1 MPIGKAVIGQSGGP
15 TAVINRSLVGFIKE
29 ATNQE
34 YEEILGAR
42 HGLAGMLSEDFV
54 DLSKL
59 SDSQLYG
66 IAKTPAAALGSVRKK
81 PTEKD
86 IEKLISIFEKQN
98 IRYFFYIGG
107 NDSAETANLV
117 SEGAKQIG
125 YEMKAFHIPKTIDN
139 DLLETDHC
147 PGYGSAA
154 RFVAHAF
161 QGDDADNRSLKGI
174 KINVLM
180 GRHAGWLTA
189 ASTLGKSSEEDG
201 PHLVYVPEK
210 VFNIDEFLKDVK
222 EVYESLG
229 RCVVAVSEGIHNKE
243 GDYFLQTYASDTGSG
258 LAGKTDSH
266 GNIQLSGSGA
276 LGDTLT
282 NIVSE
287 HIDGAR
293 VRADTFG
300 YLQRSFLAD
309 ISEVDAEE
317 AERVGRHSVI
327 ASLDLQSGSVIL
339 KRQLSETYYCDVD
352 VVDLDKVAKN
362 TKDMPEEFLDNKKP
376 YVTNEFFKYAMPLTG
391 GIEPKLR
398 YLFKFQITKLELIL
412 IKNEKNKYIN
422 FYYIFRLLFIS

>member
-1 MPIGKAVIGQSGGP
+1 MPTGKAVIGQSGGP

-34 YEEILGAR
+34 YEEVLGAR
-42 HGLAGMLSEDFV
+42 HGLSGMLSEDFV

-66 IAKTPAAALGSVRKK
+66 IVKTPAAALGSVRKK
-81 PTEKD
+81 PTEED

-98 IRYFFYIGG
+98 IRHFFYIGG

-210 VFNIDEFLKDVK
+210 VFDIDEFLKDVK
-222 EVYESLG
+222 EVYDSLG

-317 AERVGRHSVI
+317 AERVGRHSVV
-327 ASLDLQSGSVIL
+327 ASLELQSGSVIL

-362 TKDMPEEFLDNKKP
+362 TKDMPEEFLDNEKP

-391 GIEPKLR
+391 GIEPKT
-398 YLFKFQITKLELIL
+398 QI
-412 IKNEKNKYIN
+412 
-422 FYYIFRLLFIS
+422 FV

>member
-1 MPIGKAVIGQSGGP
+1 MSAGKAVIGQSGGP
-15 TAVINRSLVGFIKE
+15 TAVINISLVGFIKE
-29 ATNQE
+29 ATNSNFD
-34 YEEILGAR
+34 EILGAK
-42 HGLAGMLSEDFV
+42 HGLAGMLSQDFV

-59 SDSQLYG
+59 SESQLYG
-66 IAKTPAAALGSVRKK
+66 IGKTPAAALGSVRKK
-81 PTEKD
+81 PTDKD
-86 IEKLISIFEKQN
+86 IEQLVTIFEKQN
-98 IRYFFYIGG
+98 IRNFFYIGG

-117 SEGAKQIG
+117 AEGAKSIG

-161 QGDDADNRSLKGI
+161 QGDDADNRSLSGI

-210 VFNIDEFLKDVK
+210 TFNIESFLKEVK
-222 EVYESLG
+222 EVYDALG
-229 RCVVAVSEGIHNKE
+229 RCVVAVSEGVHNEKGE
-243 GDYFLQTYASDTGSG
+243 YFLQTYADQSGSG

-287 HIDGAR
+287 YIEGAR

-300 YLQRSFLAD
+300 YLQRSFIAD
-309 ISEVDAEE
+309 VSSVDAEE
-317 AERVGRHSVI
+317 AERVGQHAVL
-327 ASLDLQSGSVIL
+327 ASKEVQSGSIIL
-339 KRQLSETYYCDVD
+339 KRQFSEKYYCEVGTTE
-352 VVDLDKVAKN
+352 LHKVAKH
-362 TKDMPEEFLDNKKP
+362 TKEMPAEFIDSTKP
-376 YVTNEFFKYAMPLTG
+376 YVTNEFFEYAMPLTG
-391 GIEPKLR
+391 GIEPKT
-398 YLFKFQITKLELIL
+398 QI
-412 IKNEKNKYIN
+412 
-422 FYYIFRLLFIS
+422 FV

>member
-1 MPIGKAVIGQSGGP
+1 VSAGKAVIGQSGGP
-15 TAVINRSLVGFIKE
+15 TAVINKSLVGFIKE
-29 ATNQE
+29 AINSDFDE
-34 YEEILGAR
+34 VLGAK
-42 HGLAGMLSEDFV
+42 HGLAGMLSQDFV
-54 DLSKL
+54 DLSNL
-59 SDSQLYG
+59 SESQLYG
-66 IAKTPAAALGSVRKK
+66 IGKTPAAALGSVRKK
-81 PTEKD
+81 PTDHD
-86 IEKLISIFEKQN
+86 IEKLVSIFEKQN
-98 IRYFFYIGG
+98 IRTFFYIGG

-117 SEGAKQIG
+117 AEGAKSIG

-161 QGDDADNRSLKGI
+161 QGDDADNRSLNGI

-210 VFNIDEFLKDVK
+210 TFNIENFLKEVK
-222 EVYESLG
+222 EVYDALG
-229 RCVVAVSEGIHNKE
+229 RCVVAVSEGVHNEKGE
-243 GDYFLQTYASDTGSG
+243 YFLQTYADQSGSG

-287 HIDGAR
+287 YIDGAR

-300 YLQRSFLAD
+300 YLQRSFIAD
-309 ISEVDAEE
+309 VSSVDAEE
-317 AERVGRHSVI
+317 AERVGQHAVV
-327 ASLDLQSGSVIL
+327 ASRESQSGSVIL
-339 KRQLSETYYCDVD
+339 KRQFSEKYYCEVGTTE
-352 VVDLDKVAKN
+352 LRKVAKH
-362 TKDMPEEFLDNKKP
+362 TKEMPSEFIDSTKP
-376 YVTNEFFKYAMPLTG
+376 YVTNEFFEYAMPLTG
-391 GIEPKLR
+391 GIEPKT
-398 YLFKFQITKLELIL
+398 QI
-412 IKNEKNKYIN
+412 
-422 FYYIFRLLFIS
+422 FV

>member
-1 MPIGKAVIGQSGGP
+1 MSAGKAVIGQSGGP

-29 ATNQE
+29 ATNSNFD
-34 YEEILGAR
+34 EILGAK
-42 HGLAGMLSEDFV
+42 HGLAGMLSQDFV

-59 SDSQLYG
+59 SESQLYG
-66 IAKTPAAALGSVRKK
+66 IGKTPAAALGSVRKK
-81 PTEKD
+81 PTDKD
-86 IEKLISIFEKQN
+86 IEQLVSIFEKQN
-98 IRYFFYIGG
+98 IRNFFYIGG

-117 SEGAKQIG
+117 AEGAKSIG

-161 QGDDADNRSLKGI
+161 QGDDADNRSLSGI

-210 VFNIDEFLKDVK
+210 TFNIESFLKEVK
-222 EVYESLG
+222 EVYDALG
-229 RCVVAVSEGIHNKE
+229 RCVVAVSEGVHNEKGE
-243 GDYFLQTYASDTGSG
+243 YFLQTYADQSGSG

-287 HIDGAR
+287 YIEGAR

-300 YLQRSFLAD
+300 YLQRSFIAD
-309 ISEVDAEE
+309 VSSVDAEE
-317 AERVGRHSVI
+317 AERVGQHAVL
-327 ASLDLQSGSVIL
+327 ASKEVQSGSIIL
-339 KRQLSETYYCDVD
+339 KRQFSEKYYCEVGTTE
-352 VVDLDKVAKN
+352 LHKVAKH
-362 TKDMPEEFLDNKKP
+362 TKEMPAEFIDPTKP
-376 YVTNEFFKYAMPLTG
+376 YVTNEFFEYAMPLTG
-391 GIEPKLR
+391 GIEPKT
-398 YLFKFQITKLELIL
+398 QI
-412 IKNEKNKYIN
+412 
-422 FYYIFRLLFIS
+422 FV

>member
-1 MPIGKAVIGQSGGP
+1 MPKGKAIIGQSGGP
-15 TAVINRSLVGFIKE
+15 TAVINKSLVGFIKE
-29 ATNQE
+29 AVQADFDQV
-34 YEEILGAR
+34 IGAR
-42 HGLAGMLSEDFV
+42 HGLQGMLKKDFV
-54 DLSKL
+54 DLASL
-59 SDSQLYG
+59 NESQLYG
-66 IAKTPAAALGSVRKK
+66 IGKTPAAALGSVRKK
-81 PTEKD
+81 PTDND
-86 IEKLISIFEKQN
+86 IEQLVEIFEQEG
-98 IRYFFYIGG
+98 IRNFFYIGG

-117 SEGAKQIG
+117 SEGAKKIG

-189 ASTLGKSSEEDG
+189 ASTLGKSNEDDG

-210 VFNIDEFLKDVK
+210 VFKIENFLKEVK
-222 EVYESLG
+222 EVYDSLG
-229 RCVVAVSEGIHNKE
+229 RCVVAVSEGIHNEE
-243 GDYFLQTYASDTGSG
+243 GEYFLQTYAKESGSG

-282 NIVSE
+282 NLVSE

-309 ISEVDAEE
+309 VSEVDAEE
-317 AERVGRHSVI
+317 AERVGQYAVV
-327 ASLDLQSGSVIL
+327 ASQERDSGSVIL
-339 KRQLSETYYCDVD
+339 KRQFSEKYFCDVD
-352 VVDLDKVAKN
+352 VVDLHKVAKH
-362 TKDMPEEFLDNKKP
+362 TKDMPQEFLDESKP
-376 YVTNEFFKYAMPLTG
+376 YVTNDFFEYAMPLTG
-391 GIEPKLR
+391 GIEPKTQL
-398 YLFKFQITKLELIL
+398 YV
-412 IKNEKNKYIN
+412 
-422 FYYIFRLLFIS
+422 

>member
-29 ATNQE
+29 ATSQE
-34 YEEILGAR
+34 YEEVLGAR
-42 HGLAGMLSEDFV
+42 HGLSGMLSEDFV

-81 PTEKD
+81 PTEED
-86 IEKLISIFEKQN
+86 IEKLISIFKKQN

-391 GIEPKLR
+391 GIEPKT
-398 YLFKFQITKLELIL
+398 QI
-412 IKNEKNKYIN
+412 
-422 FYYIFRLLFIS
+422 FV

>member
-1 MPIGKAVIGQSGGP
+1 MPQGKAVIGQSGGP

-29 ATNQE
+29 ATKSDFDD
-34 YEEILGAR
+34 ILGAK
-42 HGLAGMLSEDFV
+42 HGLEGMLKEDFV
-54 DLSKL
+54 DLSNL
-59 SDSQLYG
+59 SEAQLYG
-66 IAKTPAAALGSVRKK
+66 IGKTPAAALGSVRKK
-81 PTEKD
+81 PTDSD
-86 IEKLISIFEKQN
+86 IENLVSIFESQN
-98 IRYFFYIGG
+98 IRNFFYIGG

-117 SEGAKQIG
+117 SEGAKSIG

-189 ASTLGKSSEEDG
+189 ASTLGKSTEEDG

-210 VFNIDEFLKDVK
+210 VFKIDEFLEEVK
-222 EVYESLG
+222 EVYDSLG
-229 RCVVAVSEGIHNKE
+229 RCVVAVSEGIHNEE
-243 GDYFLQTYASDTGSG
+243 GEYFLQTYASETGSG
-258 LAGKTDSH
+258 LAGKKDSH

-309 ISEVDAEE
+309 VSEVDADE
-317 AERVGRHSVI
+317 AERVGKHAVVS
-327 ASLDLQSGSVIL
+327 SKSSNSGSVIL
-339 KRQLSETYYCDVD
+339 RRQLSEKYFSDVD
-352 VVDLDKVAKN
+352 VVDLHKVAKH
-362 TKDMPEEFLDNKKP
+362 TKNMPKEFLDQNRP
-376 YVTNEFFKYAMPLTG
+376 YVTNDFFEYAMPLTG
-391 GIEPKLR
+391 GIEPKT
-398 YLFKFQITKLELIL
+398 QI
-412 IKNEKNKYIN
+412 
-422 FYYIFRLLFIS
+422 FV

>member
-1 MPIGKAVIGQSGGP
+1 M
-15 TAVINRSLVGFIKE
+15 VGVIKE

-34 YEEILGAR
+34 YEEVLGAR
-42 HGLAGMLSEDFV
+42 HGLSGMLSEDFV

-81 PTEKD
+81 PTEED

-362 TKDMPEEFLDNKKP
+362 TKDMPEEFLENEKP

-391 GIEPKLR
+391 GIEPKT
-398 YLFKFQITKLELIL
+398 QI
-412 IKNEKNKYIN
+412 
-422 FYYIFRLLFIS
+422 FV

>member
-34 YEEILGAR
+34 YEEVLGAR
-42 HGLAGMLSEDFV
+42 HGLSGMLSEDFV

-81 PTEKD
+81 PTEED

-210 VFNIDEFLKDVK
+210 VFNIDEFLKEVK

-327 ASLDLQSGSVIL
+327 ASLELQSGSVIL

-362 TKDMPEEFLDNKKP
+362 TKDMPEEFLDNEKP

-391 GIEPKLR
+391 GIEPKT
-398 YLFKFQITKLELIL
+398 QI
-412 IKNEKNKYIN
+412 
-422 FYYIFRLLFIS
+422 FV

>member
-29 ATNQE
+29 ATNKE
-34 YEEILGAR
+34 YEEVLGAR
-42 HGLAGMLSEDFV
+42 HGLSGMLSEDFV

-81 PTEKD
+81 PTEED

-161 QGDDADNRSLKGI
+161 QGDDADNRSLNGI

-391 GIEPKLR
+391 GIEPKT
-398 YLFKFQITKLELIL
+398 QI
-412 IKNEKNKYIN
+412 
-422 FYYIFRLLFIS
+422 FV

>member
-1 MPIGKAVIGQSGGP
+1 MPKGKAIIGQSGGP
-15 TAVINRSLVGFIKE
+15 TAVINKSLVGFIKE
-29 ATNQE
+29 AVQADFDQV
-34 YEEILGAR
+34 IGAR
-42 HGLAGMLSEDFV
+42 HGLQGMLKKDFV
-54 DLSKL
+54 DLSSL
-59 SDSQLYG
+59 NESQLYG
-66 IAKTPAAALGSVRKK
+66 IGKTPAAALGSIRKK
-81 PTEKD
+81 PTDND
-86 IEKLISIFEKQN
+86 IEQLVEIFEQEG
-98 IRYFFYIGG
+98 IRNFFYIGG

-117 SEGAKQIG
+117 SEGAKKIG

-189 ASTLGKSSEEDG
+189 ASTLGKSNEDDG

-210 VFNIDEFLKDVK
+210 VFKIENFLKEVK
-222 EVYESLG
+222 EVYDSLG
-229 RCVVAVSEGIHNKE
+229 RCVVAVSEGIHNEE
-243 GDYFLQTYASDTGSG
+243 GEYFLQTYAKESGSG
-258 LAGKTDSH
+258 LAGKTDSP

-282 NIVSE
+282 NLVSE

-309 ISEVDAEE
+309 VSEVDAEE
-317 AERVGRHSVI
+317 AERVGQYAVV
-327 ASLDLQSGSVIL
+327 ASQERDSGSVIL
-339 KRQLSETYYCDVD
+339 KRQFSEKYFCDVD
-352 VVDLDKVAKN
+352 VVDLHKVAKH
-362 TKDMPEEFLDNKKP
+362 TKDMPQEFLDESKP
-376 YVTNEFFKYAMPLTG
+376 YVTNDFFEYAMPLTG
-391 GIEPKLR
+391 GIEPKTQ
-398 YLFKFQITKLELIL
+398 LFV
-412 IKNEKNKYIN
+412 
-422 FYYIFRLLFIS
+422 

>member
-1 MPIGKAVIGQSGGP
+1 MSAGKAVIGQSGGP

-29 ATNQE
+29 ATNSNFD
-34 YEEILGAR
+34 EILGAK
-42 HGLAGMLSEDFV
+42 HGLAGMLSQDFV

-59 SDSQLYG
+59 SESQLYG
-66 IAKTPAAALGSVRKK
+66 IGKTPAAALGSVRKK
-81 PTEKD
+81 PTDKD
-86 IEKLISIFEKQN
+86 IEQLVTIFEKQN
-98 IRYFFYIGG
+98 IRNFFYIGG

-117 SEGAKQIG
+117 AEGAKSIG

-161 QGDDADNRSLKGI
+161 QGDDADNRSLRGI

-210 VFNIDEFLKDVK
+210 TFNIENFLKEVK
-222 EVYESLG
+222 EVYDALG
-229 RCVVAVSEGIHNKE
+229 RCVVAVSEGVHNEKGE
-243 GDYFLQTYASDTGSG
+243 YFLQTYADQSGSG

-287 HIDGAR
+287 YIDGAR

-300 YLQRSFLAD
+300 YLQRSFIAD
-309 ISEVDAEE
+309 VSSVDAEE
-317 AERVGRHSVI
+317 AERVGQHAVV
-327 ASLDLQSGSVIL
+327 ASRESQSGSVIL
-339 KRQLSETYYCDVD
+339 KRQFSEKYYCEVGTTE
-352 VVDLDKVAKN
+352 LRKVAKH
-362 TKDMPEEFLDNKKP
+362 TKEMPSEFIDSTKP
-376 YVTNEFFKYAMPLTG
+376 YVTNEFFEYAMPLTG
-391 GIEPKLR
+391 GIEPKT
-398 YLFKFQITKLELIL
+398 QI
-412 IKNEKNKYIN
+412 
-422 FYYIFRLLFIS
+422 FV

>member
-29 ATNQE
+29 ATSQE
-34 YEEILGAR
+34 YEEVLGAR
-42 HGLAGMLSEDFV
+42 HGLSGMLSEDFV

-81 PTEKD
+81 PTEED

-222 EVYESLG
+222 EVYDSLG

-309 ISEVDAEE
+309 ISEIDAEE

-391 GIEPKLR
+391 GIEPKT
-398 YLFKFQITKLELIL
+398 QI
-412 IKNEKNKYIN
+412 
-422 FYYIFRLLFIS
+422 FV

>member
-1 MPIGKAVIGQSGGP
+1 MSAGKAVIGQSGGP

-29 ATNQE
+29 ATNSNFD
-34 YEEILGAR
+34 EILGAK
-42 HGLAGMLSEDFV
+42 HGLAGMLSQDFV

-59 SDSQLYG
+59 SESQLYG
-66 IAKTPAAALGSVRKK
+66 MGKTPAAALGSVRKK
-81 PTEKD
+81 PTDKD
-86 IEKLISIFEKQN
+86 IEQLVTIFEKQN
-98 IRYFFYIGG
+98 IRNFFYIGG

-117 SEGAKQIG
+117 AEGAKSIG

-161 QGDDADNRSLKGI
+161 QGDDADNRSLSGI

-210 VFNIDEFLKDVK
+210 TFNIESFLKEVK
-222 EVYESLG
+222 EVYDALG
-229 RCVVAVSEGIHNKE
+229 RCVVAVSEGVHNEKGE
-243 GDYFLQTYASDTGSG
+243 YFLQTYADQSGSG

-287 HIDGAR
+287 YIEGAR

-300 YLQRSFLAD
+300 YLQRSFIAD
-309 ISEVDAEE
+309 VSSVDAEE
-317 AERVGRHSVI
+317 AERVGQHAVL
-327 ASLDLQSGSVIL
+327 ASKEVQSGSIIL
-339 KRQLSETYYCDVD
+339 KRQFSEKYYCEVGTTE
-352 VVDLDKVAKN
+352 LHKVAKH
-362 TKDMPEEFLDNKKP
+362 TKEMPAEFIDSTKP
-376 YVTNEFFKYAMPLTG
+376 YVTNEFFEYAMPLTG
-391 GIEPKLR
+391 GIEPKT
-398 YLFKFQITKLELIL
+398 QI
-412 IKNEKNKYIN
+412 
-422 FYYIFRLLFIS
+422 FV

>member
-1 MPIGKAVIGQSGGP
+1 MPKGKAIIGQSGGP
-15 TAVINRSLVGFIKE
+15 TAVINKSLVGFIKE
-29 ATNQE
+29 AVQADFDQV
-34 YEEILGAR
+34 IGAR
-42 HGLAGMLSEDFV
+42 HGLQGMLKKDFV
-54 DLSKL
+54 DLSSL
-59 SDSQLYG
+59 NESQLYG
-66 IAKTPAAALGSVRKK
+66 IGKTPAAALGSVRKK
-81 PTEKD
+81 PTDKD
-86 IEKLISIFEKQN
+86 IEQLVEIFEQEG
-98 IRYFFYIGG
+98 IRNFFYIGG

-117 SEGAKQIG
+117 SEGAKKIG

-189 ASTLGKSSEEDG
+189 ASTLGKSNEDDG

-210 VFNIDEFLKDVK
+210 VFKIENFLKEVK
-222 EVYESLG
+222 EVYDSLG
-229 RCVVAVSEGIHNKE
+229 RCVVAVSEGIHNEE
-243 GDYFLQTYASDTGSG
+243 GEYFLQTYAKESGSG

-282 NIVSE
+282 NLVSE

-309 ISEVDAEE
+309 ISKVDSEE
-317 AERVGRHSVI
+317 AERVGQHAVI
-327 ASLDLQSGSVIL
+327 ASQERDSGSVVL
-339 KRQLSETYYCDVD
+339 KRQLSEKYFCDVD
-352 VVDLDKVAKN
+352 VVDLHKVAKH
-362 TKDMPEEFLDNKKP
+362 TKDIPPEFLDETKP
-376 YVTNEFFKYAMPLTG
+376 YVTNDFFEYAMPLTG
-391 GIEPKLR
+391 GIEPKTQ
-398 YLFKFQITKLELIL
+398 LFV
-412 IKNEKNKYIN
+412 
-422 FYYIFRLLFIS
+422 

>member
-1 MPIGKAVIGQSGGP
+1 MSAGKAVIGQSGGP
-15 TAVINRSLVGFIKE
+15 TAVINKSLVGFIKE
-29 ATNQE
+29 AINSDFD
-34 YEEILGAR
+34 EILGAK
-42 HGLAGMLSEDFV
+42 HGLAGMLSQDFV
-54 DLSKL
+54 DLSNL
-59 SDSQLYG
+59 SESQLYG
-66 IAKTPAAALGSVRKK
+66 IGKTPAAALGSVRKK
-81 PTEKD
+81 PTD
-86 IEKLISIFEKQN
+86 HDVEKLVSIFEKQN
-98 IRYFFYIGG
+98 IRNFFYIGG

-117 SEGAKQIG
+117 AEGAKSIG

-161 QGDDADNRSLKGI
+161 QGDDADNRSLNGI

-210 VFNIDEFLKDVK
+210 TFNIENFLKEVK
-222 EVYESLG
+222 EVYDALG
-229 RCVVAVSEGIHNKE
+229 RCVVAVSEGVHNEKGE
-243 GDYFLQTYASDTGSG
+243 YFLQTYADQSGSG

-287 HIDGAR
+287 YIDGAR

-300 YLQRSFLAD
+300 YLQRSFIAD
-309 ISEVDAEE
+309 VSSVDAEE
-317 AERVGRHSVI
+317 AERVGQHAVV
-327 ASLDLQSGSVIL
+327 ASRESQSGSVIL
-339 KRQLSETYYCDVD
+339 KRQFSEKYYCEVGTTE
-352 VVDLDKVAKN
+352 LRKVAKH
-362 TKDMPEEFLDNKKP
+362 TKEMPSEFIDSTKP
-376 YVTNEFFKYAMPLTG
+376 YVTNEFFEYAMPLTG
-391 GIEPKLR
+391 GIEPKT
-398 YLFKFQITKLELIL
+398 QI
-412 IKNEKNKYIN
+412 
-422 FYYIFRLLFIS
+422 FV

>member
-1 MPIGKAVIGQSGGP
+1 MSAGKAVIGQSGGP

-29 ATNQE
+29 AVNHNFD
-34 YEEILGAR
+34 EILGAK
-42 HGLAGMLSEDFV
+42 HGLAGMLGEDFV
-54 DLSKL
+54 DLSNL
-59 SDSQLYG
+59 SESQLYG
-66 IAKTPAAALGSVRKK
+66 IGKTPAAALGSVRQK
-81 PTEKD
+81 PTDSD

-98 IRYFFYIGG
+98 IRNFFYIGG

-117 SEGAKQIG
+117 SEGAKNIG

-139 DLLETDHC
+139 DLRETDHC

-161 QGDDADNRSLKGI
+161 QGDDADNRSLGGI

-189 ASTLGKSSEEDG
+189 ASTLGKSTEEDG

-210 VFNIDEFLKDVK
+210 IFNINTFLKEVKDV
-222 EVYESLG
+222 YDALG
-229 RCVVAVSEGIHNKE
+229 RCVIAISEGVHNKE
-243 GDYFLQTYASDTGSG
+243 GEYFLQTYANQTGSG

-300 YLQRSFLAD
+300 YLQRSFIAD
-309 ISEVDAEE
+309 ISQVDAEE
-317 AERVGRHSVI
+317 AERVGQHAVI
-327 ASLDLQSGSVIL
+327 ASKELDSGSVIL
-339 KRQLSETYYCDVD
+339 KRQLSEKYHCDVE
-352 VVDLDKVAKN
+352 VVDLHKVAKH
-362 TKDMPEEFLDNKKP
+362 TKDMPEEFLDSTKP
-376 YVTNEFFKYAMPLTG
+376 YVTNDFFEYAMPLTG
-391 GIEPKLR
+391 GIEPKT
-398 YLFKFQITKLELIL
+398 QI
-412 IKNEKNKYIN
+412 
-422 FYYIFRLLFIS
+422 FV

>member
-1 MPIGKAVIGQSGGP
+1 MSAGKAIIGQSGGP

-29 ATNQE
+29 AVNSDFDE
-34 YEEILGAR
+34 VLGAR
-42 HGLAGMLSEDFV
+42 HGLAGMLSKDFV
-54 DLSKL
+54 DLSSL
-59 SDSQLYG
+59 SESQLFG
-66 IAKTPAAALGSVRKK
+66 IGKTPAAALGSVRKK
-81 PTEKD
+81 PTEQD
-86 IEKLISIFEKQN
+86 IEQLVSIFEKEN
-98 IRYFFYIGG
+98 IRNFFYIGG

-117 SEGAKQIG
+117 AEGANQIG

-139 DLLETDHC
+139 DLKETDHC

-189 ASTLGKSSEEDG
+189 ASTLGKATEEDG
-201 PHLVYVPEK
+201 PHLVYLPEK
-210 VFNIDEFLKDVK
+210 VFDIDVFLKEVK
-222 EVYESLG
+222 EVYDALG
-229 RCVVAVSEGIHNKE
+229 RCVIAVSEGIHNAE
-243 GDYFLQTYASDTGSG
+243 GEYFLQTYASETGSG
-258 LAGKTDSH
+258 LAGQKDSH

-309 ISEVDAEE
+309 VSSVDAEE
-317 AERVGRHSVI
+317 AERVGQHAVV
-327 ASLDLQSGSVIL
+327 ASKEMQSGSVIL
-339 KRQLSETYYCDVD
+339 KRQFSESYFCDVD
-352 VVDLDKVAKN
+352 VVDLHKVAKY
-362 TKDMPEEFLDNKKP
+362 TKDMPEEFIEQDKP
-376 YVTNEFFKYAMPLTG
+376 YVTNEFFEYAMPLTG
-391 GIEPKLR
+391 GIEPKT
-398 YLFKFQITKLELIL
+398 QI
-412 IKNEKNKYIN
+412 
-422 FYYIFRLLFIS
+422 FV

>member
-29 ATNQE
+29 ATSQE
-34 YEEILGAR
+34 YEEVLGAR
-42 HGLAGMLSEDFV
+42 HGLSGMLSEDFV

-81 PTEKD
+81 PTEED

-327 ASLDLQSGSVIL
+327 ASLELQSGSVIL

-352 VVDLDKVAKN
+352 VVDLHKVAKN
-362 TKDMPEEFLDNKKP
+362 TKDLPEEFLDNEKP

-391 GIEPKLR
+391 GIEPKT
-398 YLFKFQITKLELIL
+398 QI
-412 IKNEKNKYIN
+412 
-422 FYYIFRLLFIS
+422 FV

>member
-29 ATNQE
+29 ATSQE
-34 YEEILGAR
+34 YEEVLGAR
-42 HGLAGMLSEDFV
+42 HGLLGMLSEDFV

-81 PTEKD
+81 PTEED

-391 GIEPKLR
+391 GIEPKT
-398 YLFKFQITKLELIL
+398 QI
-412 IKNEKNKYIN
+412 
-422 FYYIFRLLFIS
+422 FV

>member
-34 YEEILGAR
+34 YEEVLGAR
-42 HGLAGMLSEDFV
+42 HGLSGMLSEDFV

-81 PTEKD
+81 PTEED

-222 EVYESLG
+222 EVYDSLG

-317 AERVGRHSVI
+317 AERVGRHSVV
-327 ASLDLQSGSVIL
+327 ASLELQSGSVIL

-362 TKDMPEEFLDNKKP
+362 TKDMPEEFLENEKP

-391 GIEPKLR
+391 GIEPKT
-398 YLFKFQITKLELIL
+398 QI
-412 IKNEKNKYIN
+412 
-422 FYYIFRLLFIS
+422 FV

>member
-1 MPIGKAVIGQSGGP
+1 MPKGKAIIGQSGGP
-15 TAVINRSLVGFIKE
+15 TAVINKSLVGFIKE
-29 ATNQE
+29 AVQADFDQV
-34 YEEILGAR
+34 IGAR
-42 HGLAGMLSEDFV
+42 HGLQGMLKKDFV
-54 DLSKL
+54 DLASLNESK
-59 SDSQLYG
+59 LYG
-66 IAKTPAAALGSVRKK
+66 IGKTPAAALGSVRKK
-81 PTEKD
+81 PTDND
-86 IEKLISIFEKQN
+86 IEQLVEIFEQEG
-98 IRYFFYIGG
+98 IRNFFYIGG

-117 SEGAKQIG
+117 SEGAKKIG

-189 ASTLGKSSEEDG
+189 ASTLGKSNEDDG

-210 VFNIDEFLKDVK
+210 VFKIEDFLKEVK
-222 EVYESLG
+222 EVYDSLG
-229 RCVVAVSEGIHNKE
+229 RCVVAVSEGIHNEKGE
-243 GDYFLQTYASDTGSG
+243 YFLQTYAKESGSG

-282 NIVSE
+282 NLVSE

-309 ISEVDAEE
+309 VSEVDAEE
-317 AERVGRHSVI
+317 AERVGQHAVV
-327 ASLDLQSGSVIL
+327 ASQERDSGSVIL
-339 KRQLSETYYCDVD
+339 KRQFSEKYFCDVD
-352 VVDLDKVAKN
+352 VVDLHKVAKH
-362 TKDMPEEFLDNKKP
+362 TKDMPPEFLDETKP
-376 YVTNEFFKYAMPLTG
+376 YVTNDFFEYAMPLTG
-391 GIEPKLR
+391 GIEPKT
-398 YLFKFQITKLELIL
+398 QI
-412 IKNEKNKYIN
+412 
-422 FYYIFRLLFIS
+422 FV

>member
-1 MPIGKAVIGQSGGP
+1 MSAGKAVIGQSGGP

-29 ATNQE
+29 AVNHNFD
-34 YEEILGAR
+34 EILGAK
-42 HGLAGMLSEDFV
+42 HGLAGMLGEDFV
-54 DLSKL
+54 DLSNL
-59 SDSQLYG
+59 SESQLYG
-66 IAKTPAAALGSVRKK
+66 IGKTPAAALGSVRQK
-81 PTEKD
+81 PTDSD

-98 IRYFFYIGG
+98 IRNFFYIGG

-117 SEGAKQIG
+117 SEGAKNIG

-139 DLLETDHC
+139 DLRETDHC

-161 QGDDADNRSLKGI
+161 QGDDADNRSLGGI

-189 ASTLGKSSEEDG
+189 ASTLGKSTEEDG
-201 PHLVYVPEK
+201 PHLIYVPEK
-210 VFNIDEFLKDVK
+210 IFNINTFLKEVKDV
-222 EVYESLG
+222 YDALG
-229 RCVVAVSEGIHNKE
+229 RCVIAISEGVHNKKGE
-243 GDYFLQTYASDTGSG
+243 YFLQTYADQTGSG

-300 YLQRSFLAD
+300 YLQRSFIAD
-309 ISEVDAEE
+309 ISQVDAEE
-317 AERVGRHSVI
+317 AERVGQHAVI
-327 ASLDLQSGSVIL
+327 ASKELDSGSVIL
-339 KRQLSETYYCDVD
+339 KRQLSEKYHCDVE
-352 VVDLDKVAKN
+352 VVDLDKVAKY
-362 TKDMPEEFLDNKKP
+362 TKDMPEEFLDSTKP
-376 YVTNEFFKYAMPLTG
+376 YFTNDFFEYAMPLTG
-391 GIEPKLR
+391 GIEPKT
-398 YLFKFQITKLELIL
+398 QI
-412 IKNEKNKYIN
+412 
-422 FYYIFRLLFIS
+422 FV

>member
-34 YEEILGAR
+34 YEEVLGAR
-42 HGLAGMLSEDFV
+42 HGLSGMLSEDFV

-81 PTEKD
+81 PTEED

-287 HIDGAR
+287 YIDGAR

-362 TKDMPEEFLDNKKP
+362 TKDMPEEFLDNEKP

-391 GIEPKLR
+391 GIEPKT
-398 YLFKFQITKLELIL
+398 QI
-412 IKNEKNKYIN
+412 
-422 FYYIFRLLFIS
+422 FV

>member
-29 ATNQE
+29 ATSQE
-34 YEEILGAR
+34 YEEVLGAR
-42 HGLAGMLSEDFV
+42 HGLSGMLSEDFV

-81 PTEKD
+81 PTEED

-222 EVYESLG
+222 EVYDSLG

-391 GIEPKLR
+391 GIEPKT
-398 YLFKFQITKLELIL
+398 QI
-412 IKNEKNKYIN
+412 
-422 FYYIFRLLFIS
+422 FV